1 MRPPDEAGLGPQG
14 EAEWQRLRRQME
26 LAEGFW
32 LCFIFAPSSRSTG
45 VIRRRTERLLR
56 AQTRLLSLHEPSQ
69 PDGLSAVLSSLISP
83 EARDAGCHWIE
94 ALHLDSGEQPE
105 GPWHK
110 AWVELAVLMNER
122 RDALR
127 RNLQGGLV
135 LVAPARMKQHFRDM
149 ASDLWSVRAL
159 VLELAPVAEPTG
171 GMRSPD
177 LEHSS
182 PRASSTERSESIP
195 DADFA
200 LAELRRL
207 QARYTGSASA
217 LASVLMHAVN
227 GLLASKRE
235 GEALEAAN
243 QIWGLIHARSQEDP
257 RSSALILHALANS
270 EEANGD
276 LAAASDHLEHA
287 SSLTSGWTDR
297 QRLFLLEDMV
307 RLAKVRKDWHEENRA
322 SEEALALTRQLLQL
336 LGDTPETLRDLS
348 VSLILV
354 GDVQEARGELQAA
367 SASFEESL
375 ALRRQLRQL
384 LGDTPETLRDLS
396 VSLNRVG
403 DVQQARGELQAA
415 ATSFEES
422 LALARQLRQLLGN
435 TPEALRDL
443 SVSLEHV
450 GDIQRARGKLQA
462 ASASFEESL
471 ALARQLRQ
479 LLGDT
484 PETLRDLSS
493 SLIRVGEVQEARGK
507 LQAASASF
515 EESLALRRQLR
526 QLLGDTPEALRDL
539 SVSLERVGDVQ
550 QARGKL
556 QAAAASFEESLALA
570 RQLRQL
576 LGNTAE
582 ALRDLSVSLI
592 RVGNVQQARGELQ
605 EASASFEEALSLI
618 RRIRERLG
626 DTPQVYED
634 ISYALMK
641 TATIRQA
648 LGDEQGA
655 QAAMTEADALRSQED

>member
-1 MRPPDEAGLGPQG
+1 MRPPDDAGLGPQG
-14 EAEWQRLRRQME
+14 EAEWQRLRRQVE

-32 LCFIFAPSSRSTG
+32 LCFIFAPSPRSTG
-45 VIRRRTERLLR
+45 VLRRRTERLLR
-56 AQTRLLSLHEPSQ
+56 AQTRLLSLYAPSH
-69 PDGLSAVLSSLISP
+69 PDELPTVLSSLISP

-94 ALHLDSGEQPE
+94 ALLLDSGEQPE

-159 VLELAPVAEPTG
+159 VLELVPVAEPTG
-171 GMRSPD
+171 GRGSLD

-182 PRASSTERSESIP
+182 PRASSMERSDSIP

-200 LAELRRL
+200 LAELQRL

-217 LASVLMHAVN
+217 LASVLIHAVD

-243 QIWGLIHARSQEDP
+243 QTWELIHARSQEDP
-257 RSSALILHALANS
+257 QSSALILHALAKS

-287 SSLTSGWTDR
+287 TSLTSGWTNR
-297 QRLFLLEDMV
+297 QRLFLLEDMM
-307 RLAKVRKDWHEENRA
+307 RLAQVRKDWHEASRA
-322 SEEALALTRQLLQL
+322 SEEALALT
-336 LGDTPETLRDLS
+336 
-348 VSLILV
+348 
-354 GDVQEARGELQAA
+354 
-367 SASFEESL
+367 
-375 ALRRQLRQL
+375 RQLRQL

-396 VSLNRVG
+396 VSLERVG
-403 DVQQARGELQAA
+403 DVQRARGE
-415 ATSFEES
+415 
-422 LALARQLRQLLGN
+422 
-435 TPEALRDL
+435 
-443 SVSLEHV
+443 
-450 GDIQRARGKLQA
+450 LQA

-484 PETLRDLSS
+484 PESLRDISVSLNFVGDVQRARGELQAASASYEESLALARQLLSDTPES
-493 SLIRVGEVQEARGK
+493 LRDIYFSLIRVGDVQRARGELQAASASFEEALALARQLRQLLGDTPESLRDISVSLNVMGDVQQARGELQAASASFEESLALARQLRQLLGNSPEALRHLSISLNFVGDVQQARGE

-539 SVSLERVGDVQ
+539 SASLIRVGDVQ
-550 QARGKL
+550 HARDEL
-556 QAAAASFEESLALA
+556 QAASASFEESL
-570 RQLRQL
+570 
-576 LGNTAE
+576 
-582 ALRDLSVSLI
+582 SL
-592 RVGNVQQARGELQ
+592 V
-605 EASASFEEALSLI
+605 
-618 RRIRERLG
+618 RRTRERLG
-626 DTPQVYED
+626 DTPQGHKD
-634 ISYALMK
+634 LSYALMK
-641 TATIRQA
+641 AATIREA
-648 LGDEQGA
+648 LGDEKGA
-655 QAAMTEADALRSQED
+655 QAARDEADALGSPED